1 MATFTD
7 IMGQRPGKIIAVH
20 LAYPSRA
27 DQRGRRPAE
36 PSYFLKTASS
46 LTSGGEV
53 ARPANCELLV
63 FEAEIALVIGTPAKN
78 VSVDEAWNHVGW
90 VAAGND
96 MGVLDLRYAD
106 KGSNLRSKGADGM
119 TPIGGLIE
127 ASKISPDALR
137 ITAEVDGEMVQ
148 DDSSSTLMF
157 SFATMIAD
165 LSRFMTLE
173 RGDIILTGTPAG
185 STVLKD
191 GQSVTVTVRSET
203 DPELTS
209 SVTSTAVE
217 GPAIEGPGSMP
228 QASTQQRIDAYGSAE
243 AAGVA
248 EPASSPDFL
257 ERLSKVAVA
266 TLSSL
271 ARKEGYNEISIDG
284 VRPMVPGQ
292 KIVGRARTLRYV
304 PHRPDLFKAIGAGF
318 NAQKRAI
325 DSVNEGE
332 VLVMSARNT
341 EFAGTLGDILALR
354 AKVRGAAG
362 IITDGA
368 VRDWTA
374 VAEVGMPVFAQ
385 GPHPAV
391 LGRRHVPYE
400 TDVTI
405 DCGGALVQVGDIIV
419 ADDDG
424 ALAMPPALAEKL
436 LPLAEAQEDEEEFIA
451 KMVAEGHSVDG
462 LYPMNAQWREAY
474 EAQRT
479 TDPA

>member
-1 MATFTD
+1 MATFTETL
-7 IMGQRPGKIIAVH
+7 GRPGKIIAVH
-20 LAYPSRA
+20 LSYPSRA
-27 DQRGRRPAE
+27 DQRGRRPKE
-36 PSYFLKTASS
+36 PSYFLKTSSS
-46 LTSGGEV
+46 LSTGGDV
-53 ARPANCELLV
+53 ARPENCELLV
-63 FEAEIALVIGTPAKN
+63 FEAEIALIISSPAKN
-78 VSVDEAWNHVGW
+78 VSEDDAWKHVGW

-119 TPIGGLIE
+119 TPLGELID
-127 ASKISPDALR
+127 ASKVAPNALR
-137 ITAEVDGEMVQ
+137 ITAEVDGEIVQ

-157 SFATMIAD
+157 PFSQMIAD

-191 GQSVTVTVRSET
+191 GQSVTVRLESET
-203 DPELTS
+203 DSALSS
-209 SVTSTAVE
+209 SVTSTAVV

-228 QASTQQRIDAYGSAE
+228 KASTRQRIDAYGSAE

-248 EPASSPDFL
+248 EAVDAPEFR
-257 ERLSKVAVA
+257 ERLKNVAVA

-284 VRPMVPGQ
+284 VRPLVPGT

-318 NAQKRAI
+318 NAQKQAI

-354 AKVRGAAG
+354 AKVRGAEG
-362 IITDGA
+362 VITDGA
-368 VRDWTA
+368 VRDWAA
-374 VAEVGMPVFAQ
+374 VAEVGLPVFAQ

-436 LPLAEAQEDEEEFIA
+436 LPLAEAQEAEEDFIA
-451 KMVAEGHSVDG
+451 QMVAEGHSVDG
-462 LYPMNAQWREAY
+462 LYPMNAHWRAIY
-474 EAQRT
+474 EDRSA
-479 TDPA
+479 DK

>member
-1 MATFTD
+1 MATFTE
-7 IMGQRPGKIIAVH
+7 IMGGRPGKIIAVH

-27 DQRGRRPAE
+27 DQRGRRPSE
-36 PSYFLKTASS
+36 PSYFLKTSSS
-46 LTSGGEV
+46 LSTGGEV
-53 ARPANCELLV
+53 IRPENCELLV
-63 FEAEIALVIGTPAKN
+63 FEAEIALVIGTPARN
-78 VSVDEAWNHVGW
+78 VTVDEAWNHVGW

-119 TPIGGLIE
+119 TPLGELIE
-127 ASKISPDALR
+127 ADKVSPDALR
-137 ITAEVDGEMVQ
+137 ITAEVDGETVQ

-157 SFATMIAD
+157 SFAMMIAD

-191 GQSVTVTVRSET
+191 GQSVTVRLESEA
-203 DPELTS
+203 DSALCS
-209 SVTSTAVE
+209 QVTSTAVA
-217 GPAIEGPGSMP
+217 GPAIAGPGSMP
-228 QASTQQRIDAYGSAE
+228 KASTQQRIDAYGSAE
-243 AAGVA
+243 AAGEVA
-248 EPASSPDFL
+248 AVDTPEFR
-257 ERLSKVAVA
+257 ERLRNVAVA

-325 DSVNEGE
+325 DSVHEGE

-354 AKVRGAAG
+354 AKVRGAEG
-362 IITDGA
+362 VITDGA
-368 VRDWTA
+368 VRDWAA
-374 VAEVGMPVFAQ
+374 VAEVGLPVFAQ

-405 DCGGALVQVGDIIV
+405 DCGGALVEVGDIIV

-436 LPLAEAQEDEEEFIA
+436 LPLAEAQEAEEEFIA
-451 KMVAEGHSVDG
+451 QMVAEGHSVDG
-462 LYPMNAQWREAY
+462 LYPMNAHWRAIY
-474 EAQRT
+474 EERT
-479 TDPA
+479 ATE